1 MGADIGTVWW
11 SAGQNS
17 SPGCYYFL
25 CKFVYVEF
33 IYILTFYS
41 YILFMIRQKDGHQKC
56 HQYHSS
62 WFSYLLTHFSI
73 QSPFHSYSILKSS
86 VFLWSIIGSFLQRN
100 NQEIVKHCSSH
111 LVLDTN
117 PKINVLQWI
126 TIGTRW
132 MVIERLYAK

>member
-41 YILFMIRQKDGHQKC
+41 YILFMIRQKDGHQNC

-62 WFSYLLTHFSI
+62 WLSYLLKRFFFFISIPLLVLLYLGELCFSM
-73 QSPFHSYSILKSS
+73 K
-86 VFLWSIIGSFLQRN
+86 VWSIIGSILERN
-100 NQEIVKHCSSH
+100 NQEIVKLCS
-111 LVLDTN
+111 LQLILDTN
-117 PKINVLQWI
+117 PTINVLLWKI
-126 TIGTRW
+126 YW
-132 MVIERLYAK
+132 N